1 MEFVQTMRVATDIGR
16 LTTIMSLYQ
25 ASETIYE
32 LFDKVRHLLDE
43 LNCLIRKFRSA

>member
-16 LTTIMSLYQ
+16 LTTVMSLYQ

-32 LFDKVRHLLDE
+32 LFDKVRHISDK
-43 LNCLIRKFRSA
+43 LNNLMRMLRSV